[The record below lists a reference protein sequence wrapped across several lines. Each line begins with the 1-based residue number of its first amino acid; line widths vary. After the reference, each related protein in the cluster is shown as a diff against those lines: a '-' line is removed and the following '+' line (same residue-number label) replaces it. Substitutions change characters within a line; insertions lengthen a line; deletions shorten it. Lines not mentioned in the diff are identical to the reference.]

1 MRGEFIIQSPPRESG
16 GGREDRM
23 FYAKFDRTV
32 RQSNPGFGF
41 CNTKTA
47 LAFRTRRE
55 RDAFVAERESYDF
68 STSAITRAEAMRM
81 LERVYDH
88 PYDKGLYLN
97 QHGLGQMVVLR
108 SSMQGDY
115 SIGQI
120 V

>member
-1 MRGEFIIQSPPRESG
+1 
-16 GGREDRM
+16 M

-88 PYDKGLYLN
+88 PYDKGLFVGKYIE
-97 QHGLGQMVVLR
+97 GSMVVLR
-108 SSMQGDY
+108 SSLQGDY
-115 SIGQI
+115 RVGQI

>member
-1 MRGEFIIQSPPRESG
+1 
-16 GGREDRM
+16 M

-32 RQSNPGFGF
+32 RENNPGRGF

-47 LAFRTRRE
+47 LAFRTRQE
-55 RDAFVAERESYDF
+55 RDTFVAERSGYDF
-68 STSAITRAEAMRM
+68 SACAITRAEAMRM
-81 LERVYDH
+81 LEQVYDH